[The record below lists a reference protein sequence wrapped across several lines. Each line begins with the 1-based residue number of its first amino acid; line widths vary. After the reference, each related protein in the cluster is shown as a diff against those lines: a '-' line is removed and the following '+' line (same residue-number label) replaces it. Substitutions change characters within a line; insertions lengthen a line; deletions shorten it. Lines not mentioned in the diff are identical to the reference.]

1 MKDYL
6 FVLSLAISLSQIV
19 EAQYNIFD
27 GQLITVFYTFIVVT
41 VLYVLV
47 FLYNKF
53 RGR

>member
-19 EAQYNIFD
+19 EARYNIFND
-27 GQLITVFYTFIVVT
+27 QLITVFYTFIVIT
-41 VLYVLV
+41 ILYILV
-47 FLYNKF
+47 FLYNKL

>member
-6 FVLSLAISLSQIV
+6 FVLSLAISLAQIA

-27 GQLITVFYTFIVVT
+27 DQLVTVFYTFIVVT
-41 VLYVLV
+41 ALYILV
-47 FLYNKF
+47 FLYNKL

>member
-6 FVLSLAISLSQIV
+6 FVLSLAISLSQIA

-27 GQLITVFYTFIVVT
+27 NQLITVFYTFIAIT
-41 VLYVLV
+41 LIYVLV

-53 RGR
+53 RGQ